1 MESEEYESERLD
13 ISSGD
18 PSFISLKSVRR
29 KNLPQILFA
38 HLNINS
44 LRNRFDALVDHI
56 KRNVGILVISE
67 TKLDESF
74 PEGQFEI
81 PGFTS
86 PFPRDRNEFGGEL
99 WLL

>member
-1 MESEEYESERLD
+1 M
-13 ISSGD
+13 
-18 PSFISLKSVRR
+18 RR
-29 KNLPQILFA
+29 KNLRQILFA
-38 HLNINS
+38 H
-44 LRNRFDALVDHI
+44 I
-56 KRNVGILVISE
+56 KRNAGILVISE

-99 WLL
+99 

>member
-1 MESEEYESERLD
+1 MESEEYKSERID
-13 ISSGD
+13 ISSDD
-18 PSFISLKSVRR
+18 PSFSSLKSVRR
-29 KNLPQILFA
+29 KNLRQILFA

-99 WLL
+99 

>member
-74 PEGQFEI
+74 SEGQFEI
-81 PGFTS
+81 PGFT
-86 PFPRDRNEFGGEL
+86 
-99 WLL
+99 